1 MDKAWHVKI
10 ASWITWDNEE
20 TGMPVKR
27 WFIFEESV
35 VEWVA
40 EAALSP
46 QQ

>member
-1 MDKAWHVKI
+1 MDKARHVVM

-20 TGMPVKR
+20 TGMSLKR
-27 WFIFEESV
+27 WFKFEESV

-40 EAALSP
+40 EAALPP